1 MRKIFD
7 KWENLNIKYKLFSIT
22 TGLLLALAIIIYLI
36 LYFLLPSYY
45 HKYKIGILQ
54 ESIKVLTEE
63 SINYTIGDLEERL
76 FHMAKDQNLSI
87 LLTDSNGKI
96 IYGKNEFIV
105 LKYSKYIINDNSKEF
120 KISIPID
127 TKYSILPYRLNI
139 VMPLQPIDEASEVI
153 RTLMP
158 SIIVLAILIAMI
170 GAYIY
175 SNVITKP
182 LIDIIE
188 SEREAEN
195 RRKDFV
201 ATISHE
207 LKTPITIISGQLEG
221 MIYNIGKYKDRDTYL
236 QKSYESTQE
245 LKELVNEMIEIS
257 KCEILEK
264 DLMLSKVNL
273 SKLLNRLLQ
282 RQMFLIEEKN
292 IKINIEIE
300 EDVYMQCDEERI
312 AKAIN
317 NIINNA
323 IKYSPQNENI
333 IIRLYKK
340 SQKNSKKKVY
350 IKTCLEI
357 ENTGVTIDEKYLS
370 EIFKPFFRIEKSRSR
385 KTGGSGLGLYLVG
398 QILQSHGFNH
408 SLKNKENSVIFQI
421 SFTENSH

>member
-1 MRKIFD
+1 MRKIFN

-22 TGLLLALAIIIYLI
+22 TGLLLSLAITIYLI

-45 HKYKIGILQ
+45 HKYKIELLQ
-54 ESIKVLTEE
+54 ESIKTLNEQ
-63 SINYTIGDLEERL
+63 SINYTTEDLEERL
-76 FHMAKDQNLSI
+76 FNMAKKQNLAI
-87 LLTDSNGKI
+87 LLTDCNGRI
-96 IYGKNEFIV
+96 IYGKNEFII
-105 LKYSKYIINDNSKEF
+105 LKYSKYIINDDSKEF
-120 KISIPID
+120 QLSIPIY
-127 TKYSILPYRLNI
+127 TKDSILPYRLNI
-139 VMPLQPIDEASEVI
+139 IMPLQPIDEASNVI
-153 RTLMP
+153 RNLIPYIT
-158 SIIVLAILIAMI
+158 VVAILIAII

-182 LIDIIE
+182 LINIIE

-221 MIYNIGKYKDRDTYL
+221 MIYNIGKYKDRDIYL

-245 LKELVNEMIEIS
+245 LKELVNEMIEVS
-257 KCEILEK
+257 KCEILET
-264 DLMLSKVNL
+264 DLTLSKVNL

-282 RQMFLIEEKN
+282 RQMFLIEEKK
-292 IKINIEIE
+292 IKITLKIE
-300 EDVYMQCDEERI
+300 EDVYVQCDEERI

-323 IKYSPQNENI
+323 IKYSPQNESI
-333 IIRLYKK
+333 IIRLYKI

-350 IKTCLEI
+350 IKTYLEI

-385 KTGGSGLGLYLVG
+385 KTGGSGLGLYLVS
-398 QILQSHGFNH
+398 QIFKSHGFNH
-408 SLKNKENSVIFQI
+408 SLENKESSVIFI
-421 SFTENSH
+421 VEF